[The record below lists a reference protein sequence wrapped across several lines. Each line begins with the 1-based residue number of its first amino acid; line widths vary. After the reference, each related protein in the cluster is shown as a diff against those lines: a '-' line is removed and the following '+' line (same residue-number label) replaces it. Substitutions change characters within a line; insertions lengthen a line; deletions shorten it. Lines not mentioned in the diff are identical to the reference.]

1 MKLGNNFPRLR
12 IKSEIG
18 RPRPRLTIGIC
29 HSWPN
34 MKSDILNHQMGS
46 EILILKKLG
55 NRLVGTK
62 NDSKFHLWPGV
73 ENVTVHSLLAF
84 HSWPG
89 VKYLSF
95 DS

>member
-1 MKLGNNFPRLR
+1 
-12 IKSEIG
+12 
-18 RPRPRLTIGIC
+18 
-29 HSWPN
+29 

-62 NDSKFHLWPGV
+62 NDSKFHPWLGV